1 MSESRHVLNARKIRI
16 ESSLATLFERVDNAL
31 VSAMEGLG
39 GGDAAA
45 CERVVKA
52 DAELNAMR
60 QRVEQDCL
68 LAIVSQQPVA
78 HDLRDLLADMR
89 MASELE
95 RMGDHASGIAF
106 SLRLMDGAG
115 LDRVGLATAMEMSRI
130 CRRMLSDARAAHEG
144 SDTAMARGVGA
155 MDDPLDALMRQMEDQ
170 VMAAMRAD
178 AALVN
183 NGARMLR
190 VAQHLERFGD
200 RATNL
205 AELTLF
211 RVEGVIEE
219 LD

>member
-31 VSAMEGLG
+31 VSAMDGLG
-39 GGDAAA
+39 GRDAAA
-45 CERVVKA
+45 CDRVVSA

-60 QRVEQDCL
+60 QRVEQDCM

-106 SLRLMDGAG
+106 SLRYMDAAG
-115 LDRVGLATAMEMSRI
+115 LDRVGLATTVEMSRI
-130 CRRMLSDARAAHEG
+130 CRRMLNDARAAHENA
-144 SDTAMARGVGA
+144 DTALARGVGA
-155 MDDPLDALMRQMEDQ
+155 MDDPLDALMREMEGK
-170 VMAAMRAD
+170 VMTAMRAD
-178 AALVN
+178 PALVN
-183 NGARMLR
+183 NGARMLW
-190 VAQHLERFGD
+190 VAHHLERFGD